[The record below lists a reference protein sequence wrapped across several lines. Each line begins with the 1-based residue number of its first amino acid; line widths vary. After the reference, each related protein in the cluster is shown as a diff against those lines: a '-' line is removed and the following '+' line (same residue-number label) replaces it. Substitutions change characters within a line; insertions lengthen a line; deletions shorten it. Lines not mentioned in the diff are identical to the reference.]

1 LRARPGWGLWRFRLR
16 TEVARGL
23 SCRGAAEMRLSLVT
37 AAIATDFEDA
47 GEVANRQVRKF
58 RASSQLG
65 ILSLAAVLE
74 QGGIT
79 PQIVN
84 LDQLYYTYVNEFGSR
99 GLKDFPAWV
108 APLIVSSQADIYGF
122 SSICSSYPLTIR
134 IAECVKREQPDCTIL
149 FGGPQA
155 SVVDLRTLE
164 AFPFVDFV
172 LRGEAEQS
180 FPLFLEEWSGP
191 RRFANVLGLSYRS
204 PFGPARNSDAPVIED
219 LDSLPLP
226 AYHLTDDL
234 EGAPYAPLELGR
246 GCPFACTF
254 CSTNDFFRRKFRV
267 KTPGHMLSEMRAINS
282 RYGVRA
288 FELTHDMFTVD
299 RKRVVAFCRHLLES
313 EERFSWSCSAR
324 TDCVDEQLLE
334 LMAAAGCT
342 GMFFGV
348 ETGSKRMQ
356 RIIDKDLDP
365 DYAKVMIETAERL
378 GIETTVSLIMGYPE
392 ETLDDLRDT
401 VAIYMHSM
409 RRRGSTPLMNLLA
422 PLAGTPIYL
431 QHKDQ
436 MVLEELGS
444 EMSHQGRTQNEADRD
459 LIRRYPHI
467 FPNFYL
473 LPAPSLDRAFC
484 IEMREFLRFGEVR
497 LRWLLTALHQSGPGI
512 LDVFSEWRKHRLERH
527 PHLSGGELRHYYMKR
542 LFADE
547 FAAFVRHRLP
557 DFQNPA
563 VEALVSWYE
572 AFIQQEACDSQLP
585 REYPTVSGAA
595 LSGDIPVRM
604 PHIHVL
610 ELDWDIQGVIDSVK
624 RTEPPPERQSR
635 KFYRTAEIELGASRL
650 IEITPL
656 VARAL
661 QACDGRRSVEEFIA
675 EISEYASGPPEL
687 RRQAA
692 LGLLIGIRRKGFV
705 ELRRRPSFVSNA
717 HIPCSNSSR
726 VEQAPPIPCPTGIF

>member
-1 LRARPGWGLWRFRLR
+1 
-16 TEVARGL
+16 
-23 SCRGAAEMRLSLVT
+23 MKLSLVS
-37 AAIATDFEDA
+37 AAIATDFEDP

-65 ILSLAAVLE
+65 TLSLAAVLE
-74 QGGIT
+74 QIGAT
-79 PQIVN
+79 PHLLN
-84 LDQLYYTYVNEFGSR
+84 LDQLYYKYLNEFGAR

-134 IAECVKREQPDCTIL
+134 IAERVKREMPDCTIL

-155 SVVDLRTLE
+155 SVVDLGTLQ

-172 LRGEAEQS
+172 LRGEAEQA
-180 FPLFLEEWSGP
+180 FPLFLEEWSGQ
-191 RRFANVLGLSYRS
+191 RRFSMAPGLSYRS
-204 PFGPARNSDAPVIED
+204 PFGPVRNSDAPVIQD

-234 EGAPYAPLELGR
+234 IDAPYAPLELGR

-267 KTPGHMLSEMRAINS
+267 KSPAHMLGQMRAIHS
-282 RYGVRA
+282 AYGIRA

-299 RKRVVAFCRHLLES
+299 RRRVVAFCRHLLES
-313 EERFSWSCSAR
+313 REHFSWSCSAR
-324 TDCVDEQLLE
+324 TDCVDEELLE

-365 DYAKVMIETAERL
+365 DYAKVMIQTAERL

-401 VAIYMHSM
+401 AAIYMYAM
-409 RRRGSTPLMNLLA
+409 RRQRSTPLLNLLA
-422 PLAGTPIYL
+422 PLAGTPIYS
-431 QHKDQ
+431 QYKDR

-444 EMSHQGRTQNEADRD
+444 EMSHQGRTQNDADRK
-459 LIRRYPHI
+459 LIRDYPHI

-473 LPAPSLDRAFC
+473 LPAPGLDRAFC
-484 IEMREFLRFGEVR
+484 IELREFLRFGEVR
-497 LRWLLTALHQSGPGI
+497 LRWLLTALDQSGSGI
-512 LDVFSEWRKHRLERH
+512 LDVFSEWRKRRQELH
-527 PHLSGGELRHYYMKR
+527 PELSGGELRHYYMQR
-542 LFADE
+542 AFADE
-547 FAAFVRHRLP
+547 FVGFVRQCLP
-557 DFQNPA
+557 DFRNQA

-572 AFIQQEACDSQLP
+572 IFIQEAAHDDALP
-585 REYPTVSGAA
+585 REHPRVSGPT
-595 LSGDIPVRM
+595 LPGDIPVRA
-604 PHIHVL
+604 PNLHVL
-610 ELDWDIQGVIDSVK
+610 ELDWDIQGVIESVK
-624 RTEPPPERQSR
+624 RAGAPPQSRTR
-635 KFYRTAEIELGASRL
+635 KFYRTGEIELGASRL
-650 IEITPL
+650 VEITPL

-661 QACDGRRSVEEFIA
+661 QTCDGRSTVEQFVA
-675 EISEYASGPPEL
+675 ALSQSFDGPAGL
-687 RRQAA
+687 RRQTAEC
-692 LGLLIGIRRKGFV
+692 LLQAIRKKGFIEIHRNASQADAGCTV
-705 ELRRRPSFVSNA
+705 HSSTRAPVS
-717 HIPCSNSSR
+717 
-726 VEQAPPIPCPTGIF
+726 EQSPFAVHPQ